1 MDILMNIL
9 LALHIIGVASLLG
22 GMLVQMK
29 KMKTGETTILPAIMH
44 GAWTMLVTGLI
55 MVGIAEMQWKPGAEF
70 HIWLAIKV
78 VILLVI
84 VVIALMNRKKA
95 KLAGWVLPA
104 LMALTVLNIFV
115 AVFRPTGS

>member
-1 MDILMNIL
+1 MNIL

-44 GAWTMLVTGLI
+44 GAWTMLATGLI
-55 MVGIAEMQWKPGAEF
+55 MVGIVEMKWGPGADF

-78 VILLVI
+78 VILLAI
-84 VVIALMNRKKA
+84 VAIALMNRKKT
-95 KLAGWVLPA
+95 KLAGWVLPV

-115 AVFRPTGS
+115 AVFRPQGS